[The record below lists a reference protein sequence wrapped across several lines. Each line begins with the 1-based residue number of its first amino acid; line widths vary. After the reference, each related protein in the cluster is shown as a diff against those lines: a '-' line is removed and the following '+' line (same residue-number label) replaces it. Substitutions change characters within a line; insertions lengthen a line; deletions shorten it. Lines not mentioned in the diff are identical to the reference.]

1 MLVLYLSLLSLIVK
15 QVVLLF
21 KMPSF
26 AFAKAIFAIVKQLV
40 LLCGIISLPLRKP
53 ILYIFRYWKQAFGAE

>member
-1 MLVLYLSLLSLIVK
+1 
-15 QVVLLF
+15 
-21 KMPSF
+21 MPSF